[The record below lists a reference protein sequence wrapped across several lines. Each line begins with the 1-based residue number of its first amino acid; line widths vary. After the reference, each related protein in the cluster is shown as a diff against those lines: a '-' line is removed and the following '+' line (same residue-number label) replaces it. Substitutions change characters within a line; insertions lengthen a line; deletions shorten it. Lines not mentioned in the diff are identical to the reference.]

1 MREWREFEHLTE
13 LLCLEDLVFIGNPLE
28 EEATLNG
35 NYTQQVSKRLLV
47 LMKLDGY
54 PIIREDMGEGE
65 DEILDEDDSDDSDVE
80 EADTNQS
87 KEDSE
92 DNHI

>member
-1 MREWREFEHLTE
+1 M
-13 LLCLEDLVFIGNPLE
+13 FIGNPLE

-65 DEILDEDDSDDSDVE
+65 DEILDEEDSDDSDVE
-80 EADTNQS
+80 EAGTNQS
-87 KEDSE
+87 KED
-92 DNHI
+92 

>member
-1 MREWREFEHLTE
+1 M
-13 LLCLEDLVFIGNPLE
+13 FIGNPLE
-28 EEATLNG
+28 EDATMNG

-80 EADTNQS
+80 EAGTNQS
-87 KEDSE
+87 KED
-92 DNHI
+92 

>member
-1 MREWREFEHLTE
+1 M
-13 LLCLEDLVFIGNPLE
+13 FIGNPLE
-28 EEATLNG
+28 EDATMNG

-80 EADTNQS
+80 EAGTNQS
-87 KEDSE
+87 KEE
-92 DNHI
+92 

>member
-1 MREWREFEHLTE
+1 M
-13 LLCLEDLVFIGNPLE
+13 FIGNPLE
-28 EEATLNG
+28 EESTLNG

-80 EADTNQS
+80 EAGTNQS
-87 KEDSE
+87 KED
-92 DNHI
+92 

>member
-1 MREWREFEHLTE
+1 M
-13 LLCLEDLVFIGNPLE
+13 FIGNPLE

-54 PIIREDMGEGE
+54 PIIREEDGEGE
-65 DEILDEDDSDDSDVE
+65 DDLVGEDDSDDSDLE
-80 EADTNQS
+80 DAPTNPS
-87 KEDSE
+87 
-92 DNHI
+92 N

>member
-1 MREWREFEHLTE
+1 M
-13 LLCLEDLVFIGNPLE
+13 EDLVFIGNPLE

-54 PIIREDMGEGE
+54 PIIREEDGEGE
-65 DEILDEDDSDDSDVE
+65 DDLVGEDDSDDSDLE
-80 EADTNQS
+80 DAPTNPS
-87 KEDSE
+87 
-92 DNHI
+92 N